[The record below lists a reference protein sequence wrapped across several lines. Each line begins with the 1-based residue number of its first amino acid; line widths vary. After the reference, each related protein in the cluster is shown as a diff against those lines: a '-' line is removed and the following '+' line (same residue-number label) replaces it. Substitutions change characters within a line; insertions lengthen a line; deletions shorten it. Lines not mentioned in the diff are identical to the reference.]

1 MPYRAY
7 YTDGYDISD
16 PAVLGDLVESVGL
29 NREEAMSKLS
39 DTEYIKHY
47 EDEMKENERKGTA
60 YINERE
66 RERVR
71 ENQMEGSILLQLL
84 LKRYNWSTKF

>member
-1 MPYRAY
+1 MLYRAY

-16 PAVLGDLVESVGL
+16 PAVLGDLVENVGL
-29 NREEAMSKLS
+29 NREEAMSKLI

-66 RERVR
+66 RERKR
-71 ENQMEGSILLQLL
+71 EPNGGRYFITTII
-84 LKRYNWSTKF
+84 KRYNWSTKF

>member
-1 MPYRAY
+1 MLYRAY

-29 NREEAMSKLS
+29 NREEAMSKLI

-66 RERVR
+66 REKERTKWR
-71 ENQMEGSILLQLL
+71 AASY
-84 LKRYNWSTKF
+84 YNYY